1 MRARSSVTR
10 PVLLALLLV
19 GAVGSLS
26 GGVYGAFFATTSN
39 PSSALAAKRVFP
51 GDRTTSAWSLS
62 DAVDGTAADASDPI
76 AFDDALSKTTKAWTT
91 TWSATRYVEFDY
103 PATLPDGL
111 SVSGATFEFRY
122 RPATA
127 TDTVCFYLEVRSVSS
142 GSLVATYGSTGTP
155 AGCVTGAAYTTVSTS
170 LPAVSTTTIAN
181 DLRVRAYMQ
190 KQDGA
195 RAIVLDSARVTGTH
209 HGAFALYPALHVDR
223 ADGTVATIPW
233 SFATAGDS
241 ATFFSGR
248 WPTAYNANR
257 WIELGTSGFVP
268 AGATVTGAELTHT
281 YRSGR
286 NGTPFCYYLEAYVAG
301 GLIGSYGSTSSDISC
316 NSSNATWATDVVPMP
331 EVNTVARANNLVIRL
346 YGKSTTAGGR
356 ESEHD
361 RVDVTFTW
369 ELD

>member
-10 PVLLALLLV
+10 PVLLVLLV
-19 GAVGSLS
+19 VGVVGALS

-39 PSSALAAKRVFP
+39 PSSALSAKRIFP
-51 GDRTTSAWSLS
+51 GDRTTSAWSFT
-62 DAVDGTAADASDPI
+62 DAVNGTATDASDPI
-76 AFDDALSKTTKAWTT
+76 AFDDALSKTTKAWAT

-103 PATLPDGL
+103 LTTQPDGL
-111 SVSGATFEFRY
+111 AVSGATFDFRY

-155 AGCVTGAAYTTVSTS
+155 AGCVTGAGYTTVSTS
-170 LPAVSTTTIAN
+170 LPAVSTTAIAN
-181 DLRVRAYMQ
+181 DLRVRAYMRNQ
-190 KQDGA
+190 NGA
-195 RAIVLDSARVTGTH
+195 RAIVIDSARVTGSH
-209 HGAFALYPALHVDR
+209 HGAFTLYPSLHVDR
-223 ADGTVATIPW
+223 ADGTVQTNSW

-248 WPTAYNANR
+248 WPTAYTANR

-286 NGTPFCYYLEAYVAG
+286 SGTPFCYYLEAYVSG

-316 NSSNATWATDVVPMP
+316 NSSNSTWTTDVVPMP
-331 EVNTVARANNLVIRL
+331 EVDTVARANNLVIRL
-346 YGKSTTAGGR
+346 YGKSTSAGGR

-361 RVDVTFTW
+361 RVHVTFTY

>member
-190 KQDGA
+190 NQDGA

-331 EVNTVARANNLVIRL
+331 DRAAASAARAPALRRFMSPPTAMRSIPRSAMAAARSPVI
-346 YGKSTTAGGR
+346 A
-356 ESEHD
+356 
-361 RVDVTFTW
+361 
-369 ELD
+369 